1 MVNACPELWLWGCPM
16 APRHWSA
23 VGRSSGEGSQP
34 RCSAGALRGDAAVVA
49 TAGTRAKKAGPPP
62 PTSKREM
69 ETCSHRNW
77 GQAPPLIRVPWIW
90 MASPGSRSRRA
101 ERRMGLLAKGT
112 GDSTAVPCPMLT
124 SDAVS
129 GRLGGGRWWLGC
141 QRSLSCRLL
150 GDVTGREG
158 RRRLAGA
165 VGSAAT
171 SGGDIAK
178 ADGAQAQRCPGTC

>member
-1 MVNACPELWLWGCPM
+1 MSDGSSPLERSGSLLW
-16 APRHWSA
+16 
-23 VGRSSGEGSQP
+23 EGSQP
-34 RCSAGALRGDAAVVA
+34 RCSTGALRGDAAVVA

-69 ETCSHRNW
+69 ETCSRRSW
-77 GQAPPLIRVPWIW
+77 GQAPLIRVPWIW

-129 GRLGGGRWWLGC
+129 GWSGGGRWWLGY

-158 RRRLAGA
+158 GRRLAGT

-171 SGGDIAK
+171 SGRDIAK
-178 ADGAQAQRCPGTC
+178 ADGAQAQCCPGTC